1 MCGRFTITRRDR
13 DSLAAELGVP
23 ADSFVDYRPRYNV
36 APTQQHFIVRIKYEN
51 REVIPATWGLVR
63 SGSKDASMAAKCINA
78 RAETIETRNAF
89 RDAFHK
95 RRCVVPA
102 DGFFEWTGAKTARQP
117 TWFHRED
124 SGLLLFAG
132 LYEAWQKEKG
142 VWQTTFTILT
152 TTANAVLASYHDR
165 MPVIL
170 ADRDADDWMDPRAPA
185 PRALKRFLVPA
196 PEDLLIATPV
206 SPEVNNVDNDSPELL
221 APAGQ
226 MSLSLRS
233 G

>member
-1 MCGRFTITRRDR
+1 MCGRFTITRRDGN
-13 DSLAAELGVP
+13 SLAAELGVP
-23 ADSFVDYRPRYNV
+23 ADSFADYRPRYNV
-36 APTQQHFIVRIKYEN
+36 APTQKHFIVRIKYEN

-78 RAETIETRNAF
+78 RSETIEARSAF

-102 DGFFEWTGAKTARQP
+102 DGFFEWTGPKTARQP

-132 LYEAWQKEKG
+132 LYEAWQKEAG
-142 VWQTTFTILT
+142 VWETTFTILT
-152 TTANAVLASYHDR
+152 TTANTLLASYHDR

-170 ADRDADDWMDPRAPA
+170 ADREADDWMDPRAPA

-196 PEDLLIATPV
+196 PADLLIATPV
-206 SPEVNNVDNDSPELL
+206 SPEVNNVDNDSPDLL